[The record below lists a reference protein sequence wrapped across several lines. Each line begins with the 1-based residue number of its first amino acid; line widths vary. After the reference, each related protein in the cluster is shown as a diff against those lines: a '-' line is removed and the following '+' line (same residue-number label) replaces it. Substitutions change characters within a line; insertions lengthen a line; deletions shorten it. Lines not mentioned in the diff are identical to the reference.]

1 MKRIVIVNGPNLN
14 LLGKREPHIYGAR
27 SHADLVRT
35 VRAKARKLGVE
46 VSVFQS
52 NHEGALID
60 FLQKEAPG
68 SLGIVINP
76 GALSHYSLALF
87 DCLQSLSVPTVEVHL
102 SNIHAREEFRS
113 KSVTARAA
121 RGVITGL
128 PSAAYRPARDCLPA
142 HNASRPQPSPTDNS
156 PASTRGRS
164 SRGRFSS
171 SIRESAPG
179 PEKN

>member
-1 MKRIVIVNGPNLN
+1 MKRIVIVSGPNLN
-14 LLGKREPHIYGAR
+14 LLGKREPHIYGTR
-27 SHADLVRT
+27 SYADLVRT

-52 NHEGALID
+52 NHEGEMID
-60 FLQKEAPG
+60 FLQKAAPG

-87 DCLQSLSVPTVEVHL
+87 DCLQSLAVPTVEVHL

-121 RGVITGL
+121 KGVITGL
-128 PSAAYRPARDCLPA
+128 GFDGYLLAMDFLIA
-142 HNASRPQPSPTDNS
+142 
-156 PASTRGRS
+156 
-164 SRGRFSS
+164 
-171 SIRESAPG
+171 
-179 PEKN
+179 K